1 MMMSSDDPDNVVD
14 DDVSDADEA
23 VAAAGGV
30 ILSEGISLCQQL
42 YIESGNE
49 KTVLFLL
56 SIGLMNYNNEP
67 LFSFEREPWS
77 LLPKTSLRP
86 RSIEYVNEIVRRANL
101 FSITPVPRPNNWTRV
116 QTMEWLEQ
124 NPIRNVSDVDFLTNE
139 VLRLQDLLV
148 RRAQEQEEHNY
159 RLVSGNTSRSGGSS
173 GGRAHWRGCIPYLRI
188 IMCLTQDNV
197 KCLFLTRANSRSRQQ
212 LDACNSNVR

>member
-1 MMMSSDDPDNVVD
+1 MMMSSDDPADNVVD

-49 KTVLFLL
+49 KKVLYLL
-56 SIGLMNYNNEP
+56 SIGLMNHNNEP

-86 RSIEYVNEIVRRANL
+86 RSNEYVNKIVRRANL

-116 QTMEWLEQ
+116 QIMDWLE
-124 NPIRNVSDVDFLTNE
+124 
-139 VLRLQDLLV
+139 
-148 RRAQEQEEHNY
+148 
-159 RLVSGNTSRSGGSS
+159 
-173 GGRAHWRGCIPYLRI
+173 
-188 IMCLTQDNV
+188 
-197 KCLFLTRANSRSRQQ
+197 
-212 LDACNSNVR
+212 

>member
-1 MMMSSDDPDNVVD
+1 MSSDDPDNVVD

-30 ILSEGISLCQQL
+30 ILSAGISLCQQV

-49 KTVLFLL
+49 KKVLFLL
-56 SIGLMNYNNEP
+56 SIGLMNHNNKP
-67 LFSFEREPWS
+67 LFSFEQEPWS

-86 RSIEYVNEIVRRANL
+86 RSNEYVNEQIVRCANL

-173 GGRAHWRGCIPYLRI
+173 GGRAHWWCGCIPYLRI

-212 LDACNSNVR
+212 